1 MLYIELGTILK
12 SCSHQ
17 QTPIKVNCYLFYLIN
32 YFYIWM
38 GLLDDALSGQTL
50 TFLFVE
56 SHKILKDGKKKKIAL
71 ITSHKAFNFSL

>member
-1 MLYIELGTILK
+1 
-12 SCSHQ
+12 
-17 QTPIKVNCYLFYLIN
+17 
-32 YFYIWM
+32 M